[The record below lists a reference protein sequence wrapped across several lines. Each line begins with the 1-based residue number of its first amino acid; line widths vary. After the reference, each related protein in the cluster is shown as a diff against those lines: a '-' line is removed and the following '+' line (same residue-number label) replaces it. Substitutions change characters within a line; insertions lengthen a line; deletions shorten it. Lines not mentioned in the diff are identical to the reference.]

1 MSPKKSGSR
10 LKHVA
15 PDNMRLRILNFWLHY
30 LVRPVLSFQSS
41 PARAKRAFEFVA
53 PWVFRGPPHI
63 CHLTET
69 IDDLTL
75 NWVSVGRTT
84 PRRVILYLHGGAY
97 FAGSGASYRGLLGRI
112 SKLTGIRICAPDY
125 RLLQDAPFPAAF
137 EDAVLAW
144 DLLIAKG
151 YRPQDIVLGGD
162 SAGGGLMLALLAHL
176 TQRGQQPRAAF
187 AMSPWVD
194 LTLQGK
200 SLTTKQEVLLPVSRM
215 DEVVDRYLGSAA
227 RNDPRASPLFAKFD
241 RPPPVLI
248 QVGSGE
254 ALRDD
259 AVRMADVLGDAA
271 DLRVWQDVP
280 HVWQMFDGYIPEAR
294 KALEEIA
301 EFVQTSFAIDNR

>member
-1 MSPKKSGSR
+1 
-10 LKHVA
+10 
-15 PDNMRLRILNFWLHY
+15 MRLRILNFWLHY
-30 LVRPVLSFQSS
+30 LVPPVLSFQSS

-63 CHLTET
+63 CHLTEA
-69 IDDLTL
+69 IEDLTL

-137 EDAVLAW
+137 DDAVRAW

-162 SAGGGLMLALLAHL
+162 SAGGGLMLALMAH
-176 TQRGQQPRAAF
+176 
-187 AMSPWVD
+187 

-200 SLTTKQEVLLPVSRM
+200 SLTTKQEVLLPVSQM